1 MATLAAGGTSTAT
14 LSLDAFA
21 SVAVVCDASCN
32 GTLTFTSAAPNLLS
46 NKTFKVQN
54 KTYGPFGVPGTLSFT
69 VTAGSLTY
77 TPAWDV
83 GGFNYDTSGNITGL
97 ASSNGSVIPFSTV
110 QDATFRLG
118 TPIAVSIDSNS
129 GVSVS
134 GTGASS
140 AYVTLNN
147 FNGIQVTTG
156 AGSFA
161 EVSLPTISNTIASGK
176 MVWLVYVSDC
186 TKVSSITPYVGDSG
200 YANFFNASLTI
211 STNPPFERNGYQLI
225 TPYFNPSVADSA
237 RYSWAVGGGA
247 PVFGTTT
254 FTDSKLR
261 ITPTASNQAVVTV
274 LGCWI
279 GGVVDKPRIVVTLDD
294 GWATQYTN
302 ALPILSKYNIKGS
315 FGIIRNAIGSNGNYM
330 TLANLQTLVA
340 MGHEMVVHGPDSIS
354 GDLSQYSTTAQAQ
367 ADMSNNQSYLT
378 QNGLAT
384 NGSEKIYVWPA
395 GVYAPSAGSQTYLT
409 AASNLGFVAARCAS
423 GPAVAF
429 QHNNFTSSTAMFL
442 PRIGHTWTSA
452 PTETANIAAIIARI
466 QDAVTQGR
474 DCVLM
479 FHKITTGAA
488 ADSLEIQQSNFASI
502 MSAINVLETAGTAKT
517 CTMTELARVMLQ
529 RNTL

>member
-1 MATLAAGGTSTAT
+1 MGTVVTQPQRTGVNDAA
-14 LSLDAFA
+14 
-21 SVAVVCDASCN
+21 
-32 GTLTFTSAAPNLLS
+32 
-46 NKTFKVQN
+46 
-54 KTYGPFGVPGTLSFT
+54 
-69 VTAGSLTY
+69 Y
-77 TPAWDV
+77 TRDS
-83 GGFNYDTSGNITGL
+83 SGNITGL
-97 ASSNGSVIPFSTV
+97 AGANGSIIPFANAPDQS
-110 QDATFRLG
+110 FRLG
-118 TPIAVSIDSNS
+118 TPIAGSIDSNS
-129 GVSVS
+129 GVTVT

-140 AYVTLNN
+140 QYVTLNN
-147 FNGIQVTTG
+147 FNGVQVTTG
-156 AGSFA
+156 AGNFA
-161 EVSLPTISNTIASGK
+161 EVNLPTFSNTIANGK

-186 TKVSSITPYVGDSG
+186 TKVSSLTPYVGDGG
-200 YANFFNASLTI
+200 YANFFSASLTI

-225 TPYFNPSVADSA
+225 TPYFNPGVADST
-237 RYSWAVGGGA
+237 RYSWSVGAGSPA
-247 PVFGTTT
+247 FGTTT
-254 FTDSKLR
+254 FTTAKLR
-261 ITPTASNQAVVTV
+261 ITPTPGNQAVVTV

-294 GWATQYTN
+294 GWGTQFTN

-315 FGIIRNAIGSNGNYM
+315 FGIIKNAVGIAQYM

-354 GDLSQYSTTAQAQ
+354 GDLTQYGTTAAAQ
-367 ADMSNNQSYLT
+367 ADMLNNQTYLT

-395 GVYAPSAGSQTYLT
+395 GVYAPTAGSQMYLT

-429 QHNNFTSSTAMFL
+429 QHNNFTANTAMFI
-442 PRIGHTWTSA
+442 PRIGHTWTSTPA
-452 PTETANIAAIIARI
+452 EAANIAAIIARI

-479 FHKITTGAA
+479 FHKIVTGAP
-488 ADSLEIQQSNFASI
+488 ADSLEIQTTSFESI